1 MDVSALWPI
10 RERMDFEMP
19 VLNREAFFNR
29 VHDVFGSD
37 TSPENISFIEDMTDT
52 YADLEKRANG
62 DGMDWK
68 QKYEENDKAWREK
81 YQHRF
86 FSSGGGE
93 FNPSEGAEQNPSD
106 NKPSDVT
113 FGDLFT

>member
-1 MDVSALWPI
+1 
-10 RERMDFEMP
+10 MP

-37 TSPENISFIEDMTDT
+37 TSPENISFIEDMSDT
-52 YADLEKRANG
+52 YNDLERRANG
-62 DGMDWK
+62 DGTDWK
-68 QKYEENDKAWREK
+68 QKYEDNDKAWREK

-93 FNPSEGAEQNPSD
+93 YMPDTGKDSPSD
-106 NKPSDVT
+106 SPKPSDVT